1 MTMVV
6 CSRTN
11 LVLLLVALIQTSL
24 TRGFTIIQP
33 RHANANVPFVRRTI
47 TCTSTPCSRIRYGY
61 VCTTNTN
68 INTRTRSMRHMAHE
82 ESTGVASSSNNENT
96 SAGTDTGVTLNSLRE
111 MLQQLRTDLTKEIED
126 KEEEQ
131 KQQQKQKPGKD
142 PNSLK
147 IDIDIDID
155 TRNLSPDAKARELI
169 LSTRIDKLES
179 MGLNCTRLG
188 QSTISGAGRGLFAT
202 RDIPKGELVTCYP
215 GDALLYLPEVPEDED
230 EDDYVDVDEIVIWG
244 THVDEK
250 DRWDEDA
257 VFDGYDNDGNDVKD
271 ENVNDDS
278 DSIEQHHNK
287 GRTRPLVD
295 YALYVCDMYS
305 VLGNPLLDSNP
316 AYSGHFANDY
326 GGHHA
331 IGGLRA
337 DVGNDND
344 NGIGNS
350 SSSIEES
357 IVAYVDESIKM
368 ANAQNSVLEDS
379 HMVTIATRDISE
391 GDEIFVTY
399 GMNYWMEYDSH
410 SF

>member
-1 MTMVV
+1 M
-6 CSRTN
+6 
-11 LVLLLVALIQTSL
+11 LLLVALIQTSL

-33 RHANANVPFVRRTI
+33 RYANVPLVRRTI
-47 TCTSTPCSRIRYGY
+47 TRTSTPCSRIRYRY
-61 VCTTNTN
+61 VWTNDININNNNNNNNN
-68 INTRTRSMRHMAHE
+68 INTRSMRRHMT
-82 ESTGVASSSNNENT
+82 STGENT
-96 SAGTDTGVTLNSLRE
+96 SAGTDTGVTLNSLRD

-131 KQQQKQKPGKD
+131 KQQQKRKQKPGKD

-155 TRNLSPDAKARELI
+155 TRNLSPDAKAREVI

-230 EDDYVDVDEIVIWG
+230 EDEDDYVNVDEIVIWG

-257 VFDGYDNDGNDVKD
+257 VFDGYDNDGNGDVKD
-271 ENVNDDS
+271 DSVNDDS
-278 DSIEQHHNK
+278 DSIEQQPNK
-287 GRTRPLVD
+287 GRTRTRPLVD

-331 IGGLRA
+331 ISGLRA
-337 DVGNDND
+337 DVGNDNA
-344 NGIGNS
+344 NGIGIGNS